1 MNILRYTHLGVC
13 DTYLIIWPNC
23 YVLQSL
29 QMLMSVLHHL
39 VYIMVHVLTWKETL
53 TVVVLL
59 DGMEIFVKQVGYTFE
74 SFWYV
79 CIK

>member
-1 MNILRYTHLGVC
+1 MLT
-13 DTYLIIWPNC
+13 
-23 YVLQSL
+23 L
-29 QMLMSVLHHL
+29 QMSMSVLHHL

-59 DGMEIFVKQVGYTFE
+59 DGLEIFVKQVGYTFE

-79 CIK
+79 YMK